1 MQTFLAVVL
10 FLVGVVLI
18 VKGGDL
24 FVDAATWMA
33 EASGMPKFLIGAT
46 IVSLATTL
54 PEVIVSLMAAVQ
66 RSTEMAIGNA
76 VGSVTANT
84 GLILAV
90 SLIFMPAVIRRRQIA
105 FKGILM
111 IFSIM
116 TLWLLSR
123 DGSLSLFESLL
134 VLLLFV
140 AFIIENISQ
149 AGAEASA
156 REKAAVEKGDL
167 GKSVLKFLLGAAG
180 LVVGSRLLVDNGTL
194 LAQALGVSERVI
206 AVTMVAIGTSLPE
219 LVTAITAIVKKQA
232 SLSVGNILGAN
243 IIDITVILPLC
254 ALVSGGSL
262 PVAASSAAY
271 DMPVCLAVAA
281 VAVVPTLI
289 WKRFS
294 RIQGIALV
302 AIYVAYLSLAVL

>member
-1 MQTFLAVVL
+1 MDLQTFLAVVL

-111 IFSIM
+111 IFSI
-116 TLWLLSR
+116 LSR
-123 DGSLSLFESLL
+123 Y
-134 VLLLFV
+134 LFV
-140 AFIIENISQ
+140 HN
-149 AGAEASA
+149 
-156 REKAAVEKGDL
+156 
-167 GKSVLKFLLGAAG
+167 
-180 LVVGSRLLVDNGTL
+180 
-194 LAQALGVSERVI
+194 
-206 AVTMVAIGTSLPE
+206 
-219 LVTAITAIVKKQA
+219 
-232 SLSVGNILGAN
+232 
-243 IIDITVILPLC
+243 
-254 ALVSGGSL
+254 
-262 PVAASSAAY
+262 
-271 DMPVCLAVAA
+271 
-281 VAVVPTLI
+281 
-289 WKRFS
+289 
-294 RIQGIALV
+294 
-302 AIYVAYLSLAVL
+302 